1 MFEPRNNSTSLT
13 KSLLCK
19 HYRDEP
25 GLRLVNKIEIFFH
38 DITIFILVNI
48 VVFNQ
53 VLTATNYKIE
63 LLCLKVFKQ
72 VSFKPDKAASPFVPT
87 SYQLSYRLENQTWS
101 IPTLC
106 LSPFHVVDLFL

>member
-72 VSFKPDKAASPFVPT
+72 VSFKPDKAVSPFVPT
-87 SYQLSYRLENQTWS
+87 SYQLSYHLEN
-101 IPTLC
+101 
-106 LSPFHVVDLFL
+106 